1 MKLQPKQILRR
12 WFVGHAT
19 IPNESFKRWHM
30 VLSAVFAVQA
40 VAILLFGAAHDVPIM
55 AAYLIKDTLQSQLM
69 HQTVLAPAVHQLFML
84 NIAYVLAAL
93 LFVMAVFHAVSATV
107 LRANY
112 EAALKQRSV
121 RMRWIIY
128 GAALA
133 LMMAATALAT
143 GMCALDTLLAL
154 LAFGLLVG
162 VAGLV
167 GEVLGAQPAKRDGQL
182 HSAVCAATIVAAVLP
197 LLMIIVF
204 AAATGLYGNSTVQ
217 VLVYGMLATVYVWVA
232 TVAGNMYLL
241 RKKVGKWATYAY
253 GERWYLIL
261 AVVFQSLLAWEVFVA
276 VLRP

>member
-12 WFVGHAT
+12 WFVGQAT

-84 NIAYVLAAL
+84 NIAYVLATL